1 VHGEHGV
8 PLAARQPVGGADGDT
23 GVDAEVGQ
31 EPGGAVDGL
40 VVPGDHGHV
49 VGGQGPGAVVGGEVL
64 ADEGLRQ
71 LRYVGVQVH
80 RVVPV
85 DLDGFDL
92 LVAVH
97 GPVGAGG
104 VEGEVVQ
111 RGDRSDGAGTEA
123 VGRRQVQHLRG
134 RVCPQHVGGADVR
147 GIVGVVEDGR
157 VSGGDGA
164 DLAGVSDHQHLL
176 AALRGGGEGGER
188 G

>member
-8 PLAARQPVGGADGDT
+8 PLSALQPVGGADGDA

-31 EPGGAVDGL
+31 EPGDAVDGL

-64 ADEGLRQ
+64 ADKGLCQ

-85 DLDGFDL
+85 DLDGLDL
-92 LVAVH
+92 LVTRDGAV
-97 GPVGAGG
+97 GSSG

-111 RGDRSDGAGTEA
+111 RGDRLDGAGTEA
-123 VGRRQVQHLRG
+123 VGGRQVQHLRG
-134 RVCPQHVGGADVR
+134 RVCPQHVGGAAVR
-147 GIVGVVEDGR
+147 RVVGVVEDGR
-157 VSGGDGA
+157 VGGGDGS

-176 AALRGGGEGGER
+176 AALRGGGEGGAR
-188 G
+188 